1 MENYRSIT
9 QERGSSHDLQQ
20 LSFDTIDKIEK
31 GVVNRVLPVHGW
43 FISQKNCYKKPSYES
58 IAWNS
63 EKTIKWKLQPEKL
76 VQKFV
81 LPTKAHF
88 IIPWTNEIYVRNGI
102 LFYWF

>member
-9 QERGSSHDLQQ
+9 QERGSSPGSGHDLQQ

-31 GVVNRVLPVHGW
+31 GVVNRVLPVHRW

-81 LPTKAHF
+81 LEF
-88 IIPWTNEIYVRNGI
+88 ISN
-102 LFYWF
+102 

>member
-9 QERGSSHDLQQ
+9 QERGSSPGSGHDLQQ

-31 GVVNRVLPVHGW
+31 GVVNRVLPVHRW

-63 EKTIKWKLQPEKL
+63 KKTIKWK
-76 VQKFV
+76 
-81 LPTKAHF
+81 
-88 IIPWTNEIYVRNGI
+88 VR
-102 LFYWF
+102 L